1 VLDVI
6 GAGRFIRGGA
16 PPSPSEFDM
25 TDRISLLQNLLAKA
39 KKLGAEAADAVV
51 FGSVSS
57 SVSYRLGKL
66 EEVERSESSDLGLRV
81 FIGKRQAAV
90 ASTDF
95 SERTLD
101 QLAERAV
108 AMARTTPEDPYCGL
122 APRELLAK
130 TWPSLDLEDTHEPS
144 SERLV
149 ELAKNCEGAAREVK
163 GITNSEGASA
173 GWGRGAVA
181 LATSDGFAGSYA
193 STSVSVS
200 VSVLAGEGTHME
212 RDYDFSSARY
222 VADLADPQA
231 VGRSAAERTL
241 KRLNPRKVSTQ
252 SVPVIYDPRVSNS
265 IVGHLAGAING
276 ISIAR
281 GTSFLKDKMGQ
292 RIFAAGIRIVDD
304 PHIVRGVRSK
314 PFDGEGVANRA
325 MNLIEDG
332 ELRTW
337 LLDSAAARQ
346 LGLTTT
352 GHAARGTGG
361 PPSPS
366 VSNLY
371 LVPGTATPE
380 ELIGDIKQGFYV
392 NELIGMGVNGVTG
405 DYSRGAAGFWI
416 ENGKLAY
423 PVSEVTIAGNLNAMF
438 AHVIPANDLVFKYG
452 TNAPT
457 LRIDGMTVAGS

>member
-1 VLDVI
+1 
-6 GAGRFIRGGA
+6 
-16 PPSPSEFDM
+16 M
-25 TDRISLLQNLLAKA
+25 TDRISLLESLIAKA
-39 KKLGAEAADAVV
+39 KRLGAEDADAVV
-51 FGSVSS
+51 FDSVSS

-66 EEVERSESSDLGLRV
+66 EEVERSESQDLGLRV
-81 FIGKRQAAV
+81 FIGKKQAAV
-90 ASTDF
+90 ASTDL
-95 SERTLD
+95 SARALD

-130 TWPSLDLEDTHEPS
+130 TWPALDLEDPKEPS

-149 ELAKNCEGAAREVK
+149 ELARDCEASAREVE
-163 GITNSEGASA
+163 GITNSEGSSA

-181 LATSDGFAGSYA
+181 LVTSEGFAGAYA
-193 STSVSVS
+193 TTSITVS
-200 VSVLAGEGTHME
+200 VSVLAGEGTGME
-212 RDYDFSSARY
+212 RDYDFSSARHG
-222 VADLADPQA
+222 ADLGDPQA

-241 KRLNPRKVSTQ
+241 KRLNPRKVKSQ
-252 SVPVIYDPRVSNS
+252 AVPVVYDPRVSNG

-276 ISIAR
+276 VSIAR
-281 GTSFLKDKMGQ
+281 GTSFLKEKMGQ
-292 RIFAAGIRIVDD
+292 RIFPAGMRIVDD

-325 MNLIEDG
+325 LNLIEDG
-332 ELRTW
+332 VLKTW
-337 LLDSAAARQ
+337 LLDSASARQ

-366 VSNLY
+366 TSNLY
-371 LVPGTATPE
+371 MVPGKQAPE
-380 ELIGDIKQGFYV
+380 ELIADIKQGFYV

-416 ENGKLAY
+416 ENGKITY

-438 AHVIPANDLVFKYG
+438 ANLTPANDLIFKYG

-457 LRIDGMTVAGS
+457 LRIEGMTVAGS

>member
-1 VLDVI
+1 M
-6 GAGRFIRGGA
+6 
-16 PPSPSEFDM
+16 P
-25 TDRISLLQNLLAKA
+25 DRISLLESLIAKA
-39 KKLGAEAADAVV
+39 KRLGAEAADAVV
-51 FGSVSS
+51 FDSVSS

-90 ASTDF
+90 ASTDL
-95 SERTLD
+95 SARALD

-130 TWPSLDLEDTHEPS
+130 SWPVLDLEDKHEPS

-149 ELAKNCEGAAREVK
+149 ELAKTCEGTAREVP

-173 GWGRGAVA
+173 GWGRSAVA
-181 LATSDGFAGSYA
+181 LATSDGFAGAYA
-193 STSVSVS
+193 TTSISVSVS
-200 VSVLAGEGTHME
+200 VIAGEGTQME
-212 RDYDFSSARY
+212 RDYDFSSARH
-222 VADLADPQA
+222 VCDLGEAAA
-231 VGRSAAERTL
+231 VGRSAAERAL
-241 KRLNPRKVSTQ
+241 KRLNPRKAKSQ
-252 SVPVIYDPRVSNS
+252 AVPVVYDPRVSNG
-265 IVGHLAGAING
+265 IIGHFAGAING

-281 GTSFLKDKMGQ
+281 RTSFLKEKMGQ
-292 RIFAAGIRIVDD
+292 QIFAAGTRIVDD
-304 PHIVRGVRSK
+304 PHIVRGIRSR

-332 ELRTW
+332 VLKTW

-346 LGLTTT
+346 LGLIST

-366 VSNLY
+366 VTNLY
-371 LVPGTATPE
+371 LVPGKQSPE
-380 ELIGDIKQGFYV
+380 ELIADIAQGFYV
-392 NELIGMGVNGVTG
+392 TELIGMGVNGVTG

-416 ENGKLAY
+416 ENGTITY
-423 PVSEVTIAGNLNAMF
+423 PVNEVTIAGNLNNMF
-438 AHVIPANDLVFKYG
+438 RQITPANDLVFKYG

>member
-1 VLDVI
+1 
-6 GAGRFIRGGA
+6 
-16 PPSPSEFDM
+16 M
-25 TDRISLLQNLLAKA
+25 TDRISLLESLIAKA
-39 KKLGAEAADAVV
+39 KRLGAEAADAVV
-51 FGSVSS
+51 FGSVSA

-81 FIGKRQAAV
+81 FIGRRQAAV
-90 ASTDF
+90 ASTDL
-95 SERTLD
+95 SQRALD
-101 QLAERAV
+101 ALAERAV
-108 AMARTTPEDPYCGL
+108 AMARETPEDPYCGL
-122 APRELLAK
+122 APREVLAK
-130 TWPSLDLEDTHEPS
+130 TWPALDLEDTHEPAA
-144 SERLV
+144 ERLV
-149 ELAKNCEGAAREVK
+149 ELAKNCESAAREVK

-181 LATSDGFAGSYA
+181 LVTSEGFAGAYA
-193 STSVSVS
+193 STNVSVS

-212 RDYDFSSARY
+212 RDYDFSSAHHL
-222 VADLADPQA
+222 ADLGDPQT

-241 KRLNPRKVSTQ
+241 KRLNPRKVKSQ
-252 SVPVIYDPRVSNS
+252 AVPVVYDPRVSNS
-265 IVGHLAGAING
+265 LIGHLAGAING
-276 ISIAR
+276 VSIAR

-292 RIFAAGIRIVDD
+292 RIFPAGTRVVDD

-332 ELRTW
+332 VLKTW
-337 LLDSAAARQ
+337 LLDSASARQ

-371 LVPGTATPE
+371 LVPGKVTPE
-380 ELIGDIKQGFYV
+380 ELIADIAEGFYV
-392 NELIGMGVNGVTG
+392 TELIGMGVNGVTG

-416 ENGKLAY
+416 ENGKITY

-438 AHVIPANDLVFKYG
+438 AEIRAANNLVFKYG

-457 LRIDGMTVAGS
+457 LRIEGMTVAGS

>member
-1 VLDVI
+1 
-6 GAGRFIRGGA
+6 
-16 PPSPSEFDM
+16 M
-25 TDRISLLQNLLAKA
+25 TDRISLLENLIAKA
-39 KKLGAEAADAVV
+39 KRLGAEAADAVV
-51 FGSVSS
+51 FDSVSS

-66 EEVERSESSDLGLRV
+66 EEVERSESQDLGLRV
-81 FIGKRQAAV
+81 FIGKQQAAV
-90 ASTDF
+90 ASTDL
-95 SERTLD
+95 SARALD

-122 APRELLAK
+122 ASRELLAK
-130 TWPSLDLEDTHEPS
+130 TWPKLDLEDKAEPS

-149 ELAKNCEGAAREVK
+149 ELAKNCEGAAREVP

-181 LATSDGFAGSYA
+181 LVTSEGFAGGYA
-193 STSVSVS
+193 TTNISVS

-212 RDYDFSSARY
+212 RDYDFSSARHG
-222 VADLADPQA
+222 ADLGDPQA
-231 VGRSAAERTL
+231 VGRDAAARTL
-241 KRLNPRKVSTQ
+241 KRMNPRKVKSQ
-252 SVPVIYDPRVSNS
+252 AVPVIFDPRVSNS

-281 GTSFLKDKMGQ
+281 GTSFLKEKMGQ
-292 RIFAAGIRIVDD
+292 RIFPAGFRIVDD
-304 PHIVRGVRSK
+304 PHIVRGIRSK

-325 MNLIEDG
+325 MNLVEDG
-332 ELRTW
+332 VLKTW
-337 LLDSAAARQ
+337 LLDSASARQ

-366 VSNLY
+366 TSNLY
-371 LVPGTATPE
+371 MVPGKLSPE
-380 ELIGDIKQGFYV
+380 DLMADIKDGFYV

-416 ENGKLAY
+416 ENGKISY
-423 PVSEVTIAGNLNAMF
+423 PVSEVTIAGNLNSIF
-438 AHVIPANDLVFKYG
+438 AQLTAANDLVFKYG

-457 LRIDGMTVAGS
+457 LRIEGMTVAGS

>member
-1 VLDVI
+1 
-6 GAGRFIRGGA
+6 
-16 PPSPSEFDM
+16 M
-25 TDRISLLQNLLAKA
+25 TNRISLLENLIAKA
-39 KKLGAEAADAVV
+39 KRLGAEAADAVV
-51 FGSVSS
+51 FDSVSS

-66 EEVERSESSDLGLRV
+66 EEVERSESQDLGLRV
-81 FIGKRQAAV
+81 FIGKQQAAV
-90 ASTDF
+90 ASTDL
-95 SERTLD
+95 SARALD
-101 QLAERAV
+101 LLAERAV
-108 AMARTTPEDPYCGL
+108 AMARATPEDPYCGL
-122 APRELLAK
+122 ASRELLAK
-130 TWPSLDLEDTHEPS
+130 TWPKLDLEDAVEPS

-149 ELAKNCEGAAREVK
+149 ELAKSCEGAAREVP

-181 LATSDGFAGSYA
+181 LVTSEGFAGGYA
-193 STSVSVS
+193 TTNISVS

-212 RDYDFSSARY
+212 RDYDFSSARHG
-222 VADLADPQA
+222 ADLGDPQA
-231 VGRSAAERTL
+231 VGRNAAQRTL
-241 KRLNPRKVSTQ
+241 KRMSPRKVKSQ
-252 SVPVIYDPRVSNS
+252 AVPVIFDPRVSNS
-265 IVGHLAGAING
+265 IVGHLAGSING
-276 ISIAR
+276 VSIAR
-281 GTSFLKDKMGQ
+281 GTSFLKEKMGQ
-292 RIFAAGIRIVDD
+292 RIFPAGFRIVDD

-332 ELRTW
+332 VLQTW
-337 LLDSAAARQ
+337 LLDSASARQ

-366 VSNLY
+366 TSNLY
-371 LVPGTATPE
+371 MVPGKLSPE
-380 ELIGDIKQGFYV
+380 ALMADIKDGFYV

-416 ENGKLAY
+416 ENGKIAY

-438 AHVIPANDLVFKYG
+438 AQLTAANDLVFKYG

-457 LRIDGMTVAGS
+457 LRIEGMTVAGS